1 MGLSL
6 VRKVLATTIPF
17 CVIVAGLHVPNVKAA
32 LSDLSVEWSTTDNT
46 TVSGV
51 FTIAARARSAS
62 TGTAT
67 IKKWCLTVDGS
78 PVTSDVGVNDA
89 TYSEVGYYGTF
100 DAETGCWSSSSVHL
114 RSAQFQ
120 WDSTAWANG
129 SHTYAVTVTDTSN
142 RTATSTTITVSVA
155 NTAPSVEWS
164 TTDNTTVSGVF
175 TIAARARSAST
186 GTATIKKWCLTVDGS
201 PVTSDVGVN
210 DATYSE
216 VGYYGTFDAETGC
229 WSSSS
234 VHLRS
239 AQFQW
244 DSTAWANGSHTYA
257 VTVTDTS
264 NRTATSTTI
273 TLTRVDA
280 PSPPSPG
287 PTTAAVAWSET
298 ADKSVTG
305 IFTLSARALGST
317 TPASNIKKWCLTV
330 DGSPVTSNVAVN
342 RYAYSDVGYSG
353 TFNAETG
360 CWSNSSYSLTS
371 AQFRW
376 DSTAWANGSHTYVVT
391 VTDTSNRTATS
402 PTLTINTF
410 NYSPF
415 VSWASGNNQTVSGT
429 FTLAAAANPHLF
441 GTANI
446 KKWCLTVDG
455 SPVTSNVA
463 VNRYAYSDVGH
474 SGTFNAETGCWSNSS
489 TNLTSAQ
496 FRWDSTAWANGSHTY
511 VVTVTDTSNRTATSP
526 TLTINTFNYSPF
538 VSWASGNNQTVSGT
552 FTLAAAANPHLF
564 GTANIKKWCLTVD
577 GSPVTSNVAVNRYA
591 YSDVGH
597 SGTFNAET
605 GCWSN
610 SSTNLTSAQFRWDSL
625 PLPPWV
631 NGSHTYV
638 ITVTDTSNRTATSTT
653 LTVTV
658 ANTAPSVE
666 WSTTNNRTVSGI
678 FTVAAS
684 ARTASTGN
692 ATINKWC
699 LLIRKLPGGTY
710 QPVKK
715 DYATG
720 GDVDYFGTFNATTG
734 CWTSRYGYGDLTT
747 GTFRIPTAA
756 WTDSS
761 RVLKILVTDTSG
773 RPAQTNLTFTTKNP
787 QPTKQVVG
795 LSPGATVTGDVT
807 AKFVIKHPGASSI
820 TTWCLRV
827 RTTTCFSSG
836 QGRQVG
842 NTSTQT
848 ISFDTS
854 LWPNGTYKA
863 IFEATDSE
871 GRKFDSG
878 SISFRSNNPGASA
891 TVPTIANNSP
901 VWSDTSVSAT
911 VSTTS
916 KNATN
921 LFVYLGTSAN
931 QLWEFPL
938 SRTYPSQTFIGLE
951 PRTVYYVKVKAV
963 GPNGTSET
971 ALVTFTS
978 ASIPSPPPPSG
989 GGGSG
994 GGSSGYG
1001 WTVFKGWNL
1010 EDYQDEYG
1018 YDPATFDCTG
1028 RGRTNLWSRNW
1039 WIVGIRNRVFAISK
1053 SRSGCS

>member
-89 TYSEVGYYGTF
+89 TYSAVGYYGTF
-100 DAETGCWSSSSVHL
+100 DAETGCWSNSSYS
-114 RSAQFQ
+114 
-120 WDSTAWANG
+120 
-129 SHTYAVTVTDTSN
+129 
-142 RTATSTTITVSVA
+142 
-155 NTAPSVEWS
+155 
-164 TTDNTTVSGVF
+164 
-175 TIAARARSAST
+175 
-186 GTATIKKWCLTVDGS
+186 LT
-201 PVTSDVGVN
+201 
-210 DATYSE
+210 
-216 VGYYGTFDAETGC
+216 
-229 WSSSS
+229 
-234 VHLRS
+234 S

-376 DSTAWANGSHTYVVT
+376 DSTAWANGSHTY
-391 VTDTSNRTATS
+391 A
-402 PTLTINTF
+402 
-410 NYSPF
+410 
-415 VSWASGNNQTVSGT
+415 
-429 FTLAAAANPHLF
+429 
-441 GTANI
+441 
-446 KKWCLTVDG
+446 
-455 SPVTSNVA
+455 
-463 VNRYAYSDVGH
+463 
-474 SGTFNAETGCWSNSS
+474 
-489 TNLTSAQ
+489 
-496 FRWDSTAWANGSHTY
+496 
-511 VVTVTDTSNRTATSP
+511 VTVTDTSNRTATSP

>member
-51 FTIAARARSAS
+51 FTIAARAWTAS

-89 TYSEVGYYGTF
+89 TYSAVGYYGTF
-100 DAETGCWSSSSVHL
+100 DAETGCWSNSSYSL
-114 RSAQFQ
+114 TSAQFQ

-360 CWSNSSYSLTS
+360 CWSNSSYS
-371 AQFRW
+371 
-376 DSTAWANGSHTYVVT
+376 
-391 VTDTSNRTATS
+391 
-402 PTLTINTF
+402 
-410 NYSPF
+410 
-415 VSWASGNNQTVSGT
+415 
-429 FTLAAAANPHLF
+429 
-441 GTANI
+441 
-446 KKWCLTVDG
+446 
-455 SPVTSNVA
+455 
-463 VNRYAYSDVGH
+463 
-474 SGTFNAETGCWSNSS
+474 
-489 TNLTSAQ
+489 LTSAQ

>member
-51 FTIAARARSAS
+51 FTIAARAWTAS

-89 TYSEVGYYGTF
+89 TYSAVGYYGTF
-100 DAETGCWSSSSVHL
+100 DAETGCWSNSSYSL
-114 RSAQFQ
+114 TSAQFQ

-342 RYAYSDVGYSG
+342 RYAYSDVGY
-353 TFNAETG
+353 
-360 CWSNSSYSLTS
+360 
-371 AQFRW
+371 
-376 DSTAWANGSHTYVVT
+376 
-391 VTDTSNRTATS
+391 
-402 PTLTINTF
+402 
-410 NYSPF
+410 
-415 VSWASGNNQTVSGT
+415 
-429 FTLAAAANPHLF
+429 
-441 GTANI
+441 
-446 KKWCLTVDG
+446 
-455 SPVTSNVA
+455 
-463 VNRYAYSDVGH
+463 
-474 SGTFNAETGCWSNSS
+474 
-489 TNLTSAQ
+489 
-496 FRWDSTAWANGSHTY
+496 
-511 VVTVTDTSNRTATSP
+511 
-526 TLTINTFNYSPF
+526 
-538 VSWASGNNQTVSGT
+538 
-552 FTLAAAANPHLF
+552 
-564 GTANIKKWCLTVD
+564 
-577 GSPVTSNVAVNRYA
+577 
-591 YSDVGH
+591 